1 MTLPSEIA
9 VDGNP
14 QITNLASRVGVTCTG
29 RTESLSSSQSAQV
42 QYAVLLKSGTEKDKV
57 IAGLRARISTLEG
70 ELYLVQLAHSGD
82 TSDSLGRSLNQFD
95 IASARTCGL
104 QDH

>member
-1 MTLPSEIA
+1 M
-9 VDGNP
+9 
-14 QITNLASRVGVTCTG
+14 
-29 RTESLSSSQSAQV
+29 LSCHHRRLQV

-57 IAGLRARISTLEG
+57 IAGLRARISALEG

-95 IASARTCGL
+95 IASARTCGCKTIN
-104 QDH
+104 